1 MDNHSLVSDAYD
13 IAEGLAL
20 SRRNPW
26 LKLSLQDVLDTK
38 ADIAKQLRLM
48 HSEKIGK
55 LQVPAHSVI
64 AIASISQYFAYGIG
78 LTIYT
83 LVRNADLGILWGIF
97 LFYAPVLTLCMN
109 YFIFRMSPAVRKYR
123 NFLRSLDLV
132 VGLGYD
138 RFLSSLEDLKYSSSP
153 SDTAPK
159 PKADLKVMSPQEA
172 EEFCSAW
179 LRSLGF
185 LDAQV
190 TRFSRDGG
198 IDVESQYLCAQVKHQ
213 VAPVGVKAVRELFG
227 VAVHEKKIP
236 VFFALSDYTLEAKT
250 FATKVGMPIIRYF
263 PNSLVPLNQPAE
275 LLISQGPKF
284 VPSSRN

>member
-1 MDNHSLVSDAYD
+1 LD
-13 IAEGLAL
+13 IGDSLAL

-26 LKLSLQDVLDTK
+26 SKLSPQEVVDTK
-38 ADIAKQLRLM
+38 MEIYKQLRRI
-48 HSEKIGK
+48 HSESFESSQGAARKVVLLVSVTQYIAYAIGFSAWNFVAK
-55 LQVPAHSVI
+55 
-64 AIASISQYFAYGIG
+64 
-78 LTIYT
+78 
-83 LVRNADLGILWGIF
+83 ADPSILWSIF
-97 LFYAPVLTLCMN
+97 LFQAPVLTLLLN
-109 YFIFRMSPAVRKYR
+109 FFLLPLFAAVRR
-123 NFLRSLDLV
+123 HRSLVNSYDQV
-132 VGLGYD
+132 VGIGYD

-153 SDTAPK
+153 SHTAPK
-159 PKADLKVMSPQEA
+159 PEVDLKEISPQEA
-172 EEFCSAW
+172 EEFCAAW

-227 VAVHEKKIP
+227 VAVHEKKTP

-284 VPSSRN
+284 VSSSRK